1 VKVEE
6 VQGQAETQPAIQP
19 VNVEDAALN
28 VARGILEE
36 IDPGSQ
42 KPRDEKG
49 KFTKAAPE
57 APVEPVSEEAA
68 PEEKQE
74 EPAEEEQTEAEVQ
87 AEIRKHKLRVKA
99 EDGADVEVEVDDEEL
114 KKGYMLERAF
124 RMKTAQIA
132 RERES
137 LQTKIKEAVEPKIKE
152 YEEKLNLA
160 EQAIWHTLA
169 PEIQSIDWNKLAA
182 ENPAEW
188 AVKYQHV
195 QNVNAKLAQIQ
206 QEKQR
211 LVKAREDE
219 TRVKLQKQGQESVE
233 RLKEEIPGWN
243 NDLYG
248 KILKSGVDMYG
259 FKSDEVNAITDHR
272 AIKVLHDAMQYQ
284 ALKAKPI
291 VEKRTAPPAPKLIK
305 AGSGEKDASA
315 DQWKQGMAK
324 LSKSGR
330 TEDAVELAKLYL
342 AREQKQK

>member
-1 VKVEE
+1 VKVDE

-42 KPRDEKG
+42 EKPRDEKG
-49 KFTKAAPE
+49 KFTKA

-74 EPAEEEQTEAEVQ
+74 EPAEEEQTPEEVQ

-137 LQTKIKEAVEPKIKE
+137 IQAKIKESVEPKIKE

-211 LVKAREDE
+211 LAKAREDE

-248 KILKSGVDMYG
+248 QILKSGVDMYG

>member
-1 VKVEE
+1 VKVDE

-42 KPRDEKG
+42 EKPRDEKG
-49 KFTKAAPE
+49 KFTKA

-74 EPAEEEQTEAEVQ
+74 EPAEEEQTPEEVQ

-211 LVKAREDE
+211 LAKTREDE